1 MSTSGAKEVL
11 LVEDDLPLAGL
22 ISEYLGQ
29 NGYHVTQVH
38 AGDEAVP
45 VIVSSRPDLVILDL
59 MLPGLDGLSVCRE
72 VRPLYPGP
80 ILMLTARE
88 DDMDQVAGLEMGADD
103 YVKKPVEPRVL
114 LARIRALFRRYEG
127 TAPTAGAKGDT
138 RDLHF
143 GALEIRM
150 TTRSVSF
157 CGEEVKLSTTEFDTL
172 RVLASHAGDILSRDD
187 LSRELK
193 GREYD
198 GIDRSIDICISR
210 LRRKLEE
217 NPETPERIK
226 TVWGSGYLFVTDAW
240 EATNHG

>member
-1 MSTSGAKEVL
+1 MGSVKIKEVL

-29 NGYHVTQVH
+29 NGFSVNQVH
-38 AGDEAVP
+38 AGDEAVS
-45 VIVSSRPDLVILDL
+45 VIVAAQPDLVVLDL

-72 VRPLYPGP
+72 VRPHYSGP

-114 LARIRALFRRYEG
+114 LARIRALLRRTEG
-127 TAPTAGAKGDT
+127 PGSGAEHNGCL
-138 RDLHF
+138 RDLRF
-143 GALEIRM
+143 GALEINLA
-150 TTRSVSF
+150 TRSVSLS
-157 CGEEVKLSTTEFDTL
+157 GAEVKLSTTEFETL
-172 RVLASHAGDILSRDD
+172 WALASHSGEVLSRDA

-198 GIDRSIDICISR
+198 GLDRSIDICISR
-210 LRRKLEE
+210 LRRKLEV
-217 NPETPERIK
+217 NPDAPEGIK
-226 TVWGSGYLFVTDAW
+226 TVWGSGYLFVAEAW
-240 EATNHG
+240 ATPHRG